1 MSHDRMSFKAAA
13 ALDIVT
19 ASDVDLT
26 RAWHAY
32 ASQISFH
39 HADDS
44 GKEWGMASKLAEQ
57 AREIE
62 REIRARKEPRPEGQY
77 LISKGERI
85 DWETGKWSPGWD
97 WKKARDE
104 ATEALQ

>member
-19 ASDVDLT
+19 ASDVDLA

-32 ASQISFH
+32 ASSISYH

-85 DWETGKWSPGWD
+85 DWETGKWSPGCD

>member
-19 ASDVDLT
+19 ASDVDLA